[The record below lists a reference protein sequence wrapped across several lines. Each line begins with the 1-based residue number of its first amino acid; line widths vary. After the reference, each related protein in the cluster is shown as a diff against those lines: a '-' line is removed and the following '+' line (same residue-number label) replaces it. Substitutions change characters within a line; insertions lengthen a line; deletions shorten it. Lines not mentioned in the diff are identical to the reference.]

1 MLLQCISIYLL
12 PLMLD
17 VVAAGLNGL
26 IAQSIT
32 RDVCDAIVTDK
43 NDVQS
48 RAVLAHP
55 SHNHF
60 V

>member
-1 MLLQCISIYLL
+1 MLG
-12 PLMLD
+12 

-43 NDVQS
+43 NDVQWKPWYMTLKNFS
-48 RAVLAHP
+48 C
-55 SHNHF
+55 SSMFGIGFNNNGMN
-60 V
+60 

>member
-1 MLLQCISIYLL
+1 
-12 PLMLD
+12 MLD

-26 IAQSIT
+26 IERSIT

>member
-1 MLLQCISIYLL
+1 
-12 PLMLD
+12 MLD

-32 RDVCDAIVTDK
+32 GAVCDAIVTDK
-43 NDVQS
+43 NDVTVQS
-48 RAVLAHP
+48 QAVLAHP
-55 SHNHF
+55 SYNHF

>member
-1 MLLQCISIYLL
+1 MH
-12 PLMLD
+12 

>member
-12 PLMLD
+12 PLMLG